1 MEAGSRHLEEPK
13 GHNRSASDS
22 ESGARWNRIIEIV
35 GASWEMGAEAR
46 AAFIAERCGTDESMR
61 AEVESL
67 LGQQQHQSSF
77 LKSDFAG
84 TLRSSTPEVAL
95 GSLLGPYRIEEKIGE
110 GGMGV
115 VFRAFDTRLERK
127 VAVKVLRSFAT
138 EDESARKRFLQE
150 ARMAAALNDPHIV
163 SVYDV
168 GSSGDTDF
176 IAMEY
181 VSGTTLDR
189 LLASSRLSL
198 KEALR
203 YAEQIAQALAGA
215 HSLGIVHRD
224 LKPGNVIVGGDGN
237 AKVLDFGLAKR
248 IGESVQPPAASGL
261 PAAQGQAAV
270 SNMTLM
276 GTVLGTISYMSPEQ
290 ARGEPVDERSD
301 IFSFGSVLFEMISGR
316 KAFAG
321 SNHEETIEAIL
332 HSRPPRLH
340 AFPRAAPHKIDEL
353 VSACL
358 RKNPSERPRSS
369 DVLAAIRRMTA
380 GHRLKLPFLAVI
392 ASAICI
398 LLAGLWTIENHK
410 TPESIDVATP
420 VTGNAGLESEPA
432 FSPDGK
438 YLAYSWTG
446 LIGSNVDIYV
456 KAWPSGP
463 AQRLTTSVFR
473 DFNPVWSPDGKQ
485 IAYRRELPSGI
496 FEIRLMRSDGRD
508 DRLVASTGPFR
519 LPCTTGLAWARE
531 GNWLVASDVSAPRD
545 AGALYRIDIRSG
557 QKKRLTSP
565 PPDILGDCDQA
576 FSWSGNRLSFSRWAQ
591 YEVSDVWVMDIS
603 RDGTLTG
610 TPRSLTRGNQKSVT
624 TAWLPGD
631 REILF
636 QSGFDDAVLMR
647 VRCCGGDKPRMI
659 GIAGEE
665 GHHPTISR
673 SGDLVFNR
681 QRLAYDIYSVPLRGD
696 GLAAAP
702 PAKLITSTRV
712 DTDARYS
719 PDGRELIFSSNRNGP
734 PEIWR
739 ADADGSRPVPLTHL
753 NSVTR
758 HGRWSPDGTKIV
770 FESNVAGN
778 FDLYTTPAGGGPVQ
792 RLTFDPSAEQEPS
805 WSPDGRW
812 IYFVSNRTGREQVFR
827 MPAEGGRAEIVVQ
840 SEVPLHEPV
849 IWRDFLYYLAQGKS
863 SLAVMRRS
871 LRTGKQELVRGGVD
885 YMDYVPSDYGIYI
898 GTRAENGYEF
908 RLVRDDG
915 RVSLMLKGKRPF
927 SRPCVSPDGT
937 RLVYSLLEEY
947 SKTLYWAKIE

>member
-1 MEAGSRHLEEPK
+1 MEAGSEHVKEPK
-13 GHNRSASDS
+13 GHDRSASDS
-22 ESGARWNRIIEIV
+22 ESRARWNRITEIV
-35 GASWEMGAEAR
+35 GAAWEMGAEAR
-46 AAFIAERCGTDESMR
+46 AAFIAERCASDEMMR

-67 LGQQQHQSSF
+67 LGQQQHQSRF
-77 LKSDFAG
+77 LDSAFAG
-84 TLRSSTPEVAL
+84 TLSSGAPEVPL

-115 VFRAFDTRLERK
+115 VFRAFDTRLQRQ
-127 VAVKVLRSFAT
+127 VAVKVLRRFAT
-138 EDESARKRFLQE
+138 EDENTRARFLQE

-163 SVYDV
+163 TVYDV
-168 GSSGDTDF
+168 GSSGNADF

-189 LLASSRLSL
+189 LIASSRLSL

-248 IGESVQPPAASGL
+248 MDEAIDRSAQSAL
-261 PAAQGQAAV
+261 PAPQGQVAV
-270 SNMTLM
+270 SSMTLR

-290 ARGEPVDERSD
+290 ARGERVDERSD
-301 IFSFGSVLFEMISGR
+301 VFSFGSVLFEMISGR

-321 SNHEETIEAIL
+321 RSHEETIEAIL
-332 HSRPPRLH
+332 HSQPPRLH
-340 AFPRAAPHKIDEL
+340 AGAAPRKIDEL

-380 GHRLKLPFLAVI
+380 GHRLKLPVLAVI
-392 ASAICI
+392 ALGICI
-398 LLAGLWTIENHK
+398 VLAGLWTIENHK
-410 TPESIDVATP
+410 TPESTDVATP

-446 LIGSNVDIYV
+446 LIGSKVDIYV
-456 KAWPSGP
+456 KAWPSGGE
-463 AQRLTTSVFR
+463 QRLTTSVFR

-485 IAYRRELPSGI
+485 IAYRRELPSGT

-531 GNWLVASDVSAPRD
+531 GNWLVTSDVSAPRE
-545 AGALYRIDIRSG
+545 AGALYRIDIASG
-557 QKKRLTSP
+557 QKRRLTSP

-603 RDGTLTG
+603 RDGMLAG
-610 TPRSLTRGNQKSVT
+610 TPQSVTSGNQKSVT

-647 VRCCGGDKPRMI
+647 VRCCGGDKPRII

-712 DTDARYS
+712 DTDPKYS
-719 PDGRELIFSSNRNGP
+719 PDGRQLIFSSNRNGP

-753 NSVTR
+753 NSLTR

-778 FDLYTTPAGGGPVQ
+778 LDLYTVPAGGGPVQ
-792 RLTFDPSAEQEPS
+792 RLTFDPSAEHEPS

-849 IWRDFLYYLAQGKS
+849 IWRDYLYYLAQGNS

-871 LRTGKQELVRGGVD
+871 LRTGKQELVAGGVD
-885 YMDYVPSDYGIYI
+885 YIDYIPSDYGVYM
-898 GTRAENGYEF
+898 GTRAEHGYEF
-908 RLVRDDG
+908 RLVRDGG
-915 RVSLMLKGKRPF
+915 RVSVVLKGERPF
-927 SRPCVSPDGT
+927 SRPGVSADGT
-937 RLVYSLLEEY
+937 RLMYSLLEEY
-947 SKTLYWAKIE
+947 SKTLYYAKIK